1 MDTGRFARA
10 VAAIDAANADD
21 PNTIVARG
29 EVRPKELAH
38 AEMVT
43 EWVERLAGSPSEEL
57 LLAAR
62 AHHVRRWT
70 VPRSSYPEG
79 RAGYLRWRRELHK
92 QHADDVGRIL
102 TECGYPDEAIARV
115 QALVEK
121 KGLGKGDAEVQVL
134 EDALCLVFIETQF
147 REISERLEQQYG
159 DEEKM
164 VDVVRKTLKKMS
176 DAGRARA
183 VEIELDPRDRAIVGR
198 ALAAEEAEEA
208 EAPPETG
215 SA

>member
-1 MDTGRFARA
+1 MGDGPKSNRLREALAR
-10 VAAIDAANADD
+10 IDAANADD

-43 EWVERLAGSPSEEL
+43 EWVRRLVPDPGEAL

-62 AHHVRRWT
+62 AHHLRRWT
-70 VPRSSYPEG
+70 SPRSSYPEG
-79 RAGYLRWRRELHK
+79 RAGYLKWRRDLHR

-102 TECGYPDEAIARV
+102 EGCGYSGAEIARV
-115 QALVEK
+115 QDLVQK
-121 KGLGKGDAEVQVL
+121 KGLGKVDDPEVQAL

-147 REISERLEQQYG
+147 REISERLEEQYG

-164 VDVVRKTLKKMS
+164 VDVVRKTLAKMS
-176 DAGRARA
+176 DQAKGLAL
-183 VEIELDPRDRAIVGR
+183 EIDLDPRDQAIVAR
-198 ALAAEEAEEA
+198 ALEGEAR
-208 EAPPETG
+208 
-215 SA
+215 